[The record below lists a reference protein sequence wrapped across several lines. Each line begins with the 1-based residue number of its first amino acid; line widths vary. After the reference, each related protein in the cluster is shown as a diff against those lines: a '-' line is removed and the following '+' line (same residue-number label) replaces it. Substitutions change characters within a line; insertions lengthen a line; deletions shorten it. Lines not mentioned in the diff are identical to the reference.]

1 MTDTASSTDRSVRI
15 LPIEPG
21 GEVEF
26 RLSTHDLRIRAVDG
40 DKVVIRA
47 RHGDDD
53 LERHLEFQT
62 GPGYIRVIDGPA
74 GTWRLGPIAM
84 RTGHNPDLEVDVPRN
99 VRLAVRTISGDVTA
113 VGLGAS
119 SRWMTASGDLRL
131 GVEAGPVVVETVSGD
146 VRIESGAEL
155 DVTART
161 VSGDVRV
168 RAPRVTAVDAATTTG
183 DIEIDAAMAEHG
195 RHALTSVSGDVR
207 LVTGSEVRVE
217 SSSVAGELRAAM
229 SHKAEGSRGKRV
241 VIVGSGRVLVS
252 VKTMSGDVSVRPG
265 APDAAAPTG
274 RTPMPEPTPRSAR
287 SEVRWGPAE
296 SPTPG
301 VPEAPA
307 PAPAPAMPPAPA
319 LPAAPEA
326 SAALAADPET
336 ERLEVLRALERG
348 ELDVDA
354 AWARL
359 VSLDDAGS
367 TTAA

>member
-1 MTDTASSTDRSVRI
+1 MTDTAASTDRSARV
-15 LPIEPG
+15 LQIEPG
-21 GEVEF
+21 GELEF
-26 RLSTHDLRIRAVDG
+26 RLSSHDLRIRAVDG
-40 DKVVIRA
+40 DRVVIHS
-47 RHGDDD
+47 RHGDDLERD
-53 LERHLEFQT
+53 LEIQT

-74 GTWRLGPIAM
+74 GTWRLGPITM
-84 RTGHNPDLEVDVPRN
+84 RTGHTPDLDVDVPRN
-99 VRLAVRTISGDVTA
+99 VRIAARTISGDVTA

-131 GVEAGPVVVETVSGD
+131 GVEAGPVVVETVAGD
-146 VRIESGAEL
+146 VRIESGTDL
-155 DVTART
+155 DVTARS
-161 VSGDVRV
+161 VSGDVRI

-195 RHALTSVSGDVR
+195 RHTLTSVSGDVR

-229 SHKAEGSRGKRV
+229 SHRAEGSRGKRV

-265 APDAAAPTG
+265 APDAAAPSG
-274 RTPMPEPTPRSAR
+274 RTPMPEPTPRLAR
-287 SEVRWGPAE
+287 SEVRWGTAAPSAPPAS
-296 SPTPG
+296 SPAA
-301 VPEAPA
+301 APA
-307 PAPAPAMPPAPA
+307 AVP
-319 LPAAPEA
+319 
-326 SAALAADPET
+326 AALAAQAADMEA

-359 VSLDDAGS
+359 VSLDDAGPA
-367 TTAA
+367 TAA